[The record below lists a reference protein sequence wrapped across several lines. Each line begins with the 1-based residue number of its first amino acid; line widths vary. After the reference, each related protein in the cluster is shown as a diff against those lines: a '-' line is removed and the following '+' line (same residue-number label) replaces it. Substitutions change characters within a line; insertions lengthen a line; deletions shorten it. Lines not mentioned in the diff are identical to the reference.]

1 MLAFLDALA
10 ALARPAAAGGQPGAA
25 AGSVSPG
32 SVTPP
37 TGAGLPAALVLMA
50 GLAGAI
56 GLIAAVAGVA
66 RVRGWDPTWAARRRH
81 AWHEAGYRISAAWSE
96 FVDWLHSA

>member
-1 MLAFLDALA
+1 
-10 ALARPAAAGGQPGAA
+10 
-25 AGSVSPG
+25 
-32 SVTPP
+32 
-37 TGAGLPAALVLMA
+37 MA